1 MRKPSWGSAFPGC
14 RGIEGSEM
22 LMARMTEPMFGEEGV
37 DGPDIRARIPH
48 QSSLFVFEERGGRLP
63 RKRPTPQVRSRQPA

>member
-1 MRKPSWGSAFPGC
+1 
-14 RGIEGSEM
+14 M